1 MSKFIFPLNALAYG
15 ESPLVRMEAIVS
27 WCICKR
33 GEELYN
39 EDQAKCRDIAIAEWN
54 NNKRGEC
61 CSNDDVWVKVWAGS
75 SALNVKLGDYKY
87 TLKKCKEIELFV
99 DELKSGRTGMKT
111 WIGSVLMWEFIN
123 AERSGDEPPISYHR
137 LSALM
142 AVNAALGGKSS
153 PYILTRE
160 RINAMALGY
169 GTVSALFGEDGK
181 VHPEGLKLLKLRK
194 DNAQPRTVRQIRLD
208 LDFLEGNKFIYRL
221 AVNRR
226 HTAFFDAN
234 TVTRAD
240 ALKWRE
246 ARPCSV
252 ADRVSKL
259 REEERKSSIGNA
271 V

>member
-1 MSKFIFPLNALAYG
+1 M
-15 ESPLVRMEAIVS
+15 
-27 WCICKR
+27 
-33 GEELYN
+33 
-39 EDQAKCRDIAIAEWN
+39 
-54 NNKRGEC
+54 
-61 CSNDDVWVKVWAGS
+61 
-75 SALNVKLGDYKY
+75 
-87 TLKKCKEIELFV
+87 LKEFKEIQCFV
-99 DELKSGRTGMKT
+99 HEMRSGKTGMKT
-111 WIGSVLMWEFIN
+111 WIGSGLMWEFIY

-137 LSALM
+137 LAALM
-142 AVNAALGGKSS
+142 AVNAALGGKSV

-181 VHPEGLKLLKLRK
+181 VHPEGQKLLKLRK

-259 REEERKSSIGNA
+259 REEERKGSLGNA